1 MDRGIGG
8 LLDKSLSINPKIHQS
23 IHQKEK
29 PPACLR
35 KPAGTKPNSEERQRW
50 ADRIPADF
58 KEDWAPSLDAEGAE
72 RYRTVVCN
80 CCMNLF

>member
-1 MDRGIGG
+1 MVKRFTDNP
-8 LLDKSLSINPKIHQS
+8 SLIHPSNNPLPLR
-23 IHQKEK
+23 KEK

>member
-1 MDRGIGG
+1 LI
-8 LLDKSLSINPKIHQS
+8 SIEK
-23 IHQKEK
+23 K

-35 KPAGTKPNSEERQRW
+35 KPAGTKPNSEERQPT

-58 KEDWAPSLDAEGAE
+58 KEDWAPSLDAEGAR

-80 CCMNLF
+80 CCM